1 MSRGQGSPVTA
12 MVQPGALVD
21 GDPETVA
28 GEGLLTARPVGGV
41 TPGTPADL
49 GTMETLVQANRQLH
63 RENVSLREAIRQSN
77 QALRERCEELQEFQT
92 QNRREREFVLSR
104 FREAR
109 QLVEQLRA
117 ANAQLLRRAS
127 EGMAVGSPSRGASES
142 AESSLAS
149 YTTITQSMFNLPAAQ
164 QPEGQAEVPEYVR
177 LLKERKE
184 ELEDDLRVM
193 RTENQLLRQQL
204 AQTGTAQVVVRE
216 EAKAPN
222 EEATSQSPV
231 SRRPE
236 TQEGAPG
243 PERPLAQLE
252 QLEQRLKKQ
261 EAEFEARVQGLSRQ
275 VEQLSDDRAS
285 LKAQVTS
292 LLAELKDSQRTV
304 ETLRARS
311 AGLDDKCHALEERLR
326 VQEKDAE
333 AQKKQSS
340 VTIDQ
345 LRIAVH
351 NSESALKTERQNAT
365 EDKRKLAQLQAAYH
379 QLFAEYDHTVR
390 DGKRNRG
397 QAEDIADQLKEAEG
411 ALAIKQ
417 DLIDKLKEEAETMKA
432 ELETVPVLKA
442 QAEVF
447 KADFLAERAAREKLH
462 EQKELQQERMK
473 ALQAECDKLRAE
485 HDMATRAHIEELQR
499 RHSDS
504 LRTPIGGQGN
514 YFPNGSTIPFN
525 VPSEPTLRHVFPDEQ
540 PDFRCP
546 KCQYQAPDMDTLQI
560 HVMDCIQ

>member
-28 GEGLLTARPVGGV
+28 GEGLLTARPVSGV
-41 TPGTPADL
+41 TPVTPADL
-49 GTMETLVQANRQLH
+49 STMETLVQANRHLH

-77 QALRERCEELQEFQT
+77 QALRERCEELQEFQAR
-92 QNRREREFVLSR
+92 NRREREFVMSR

-117 ANAQLLRRAS
+117 ANGQLQRRAS
-127 EGMAVGSPSRGASES
+127 EGMAVGSPSRDASES

-164 QPEGQAEVPEYVR
+164 QPEDAR
-177 LLKERKE
+177 
-184 ELEDDLRVM
+184 
-193 RTENQLLRQQL
+193 
-204 AQTGTAQVVVRE
+204 AQV
-216 EAKAPN
+216 KAPN
-222 EEATSQSPV
+222 EETTGQSPV
-231 SRRPE
+231 RRPE
-236 TQEGAPG
+236 SQEGPPG
-243 PERPLAQLE
+243 PERPPAQLE

-275 VEQLSDDRAS
+275 VEQLSDDRTS

-292 LLAELKDSQRTV
+292 LLAELMDSQRTV
-304 ETLRARS
+304 EALRTRS
-311 AGLDDKCHALEERLR
+311 VGLEDKCQALEERLR

-351 NSESALKTERQNAT
+351 NSESALKTERQNAS

-390 DGKRNRG
+390 DGKRNKG
-397 QAEDIADQLKEAEG
+397 QAEDIADQLKEAEA

-473 ALQAECDKLRAE
+473 ALQAEFDKLRAE

-504 LRTPIGGQGN
+504 LRTPIGGQGPSHPGN
-514 YFPNGSTIPFN
+514 FYPNGSTIPFN
-525 VPSEPTLRHVFPDEQ
+525 VPSEPGLRHMFPDEQ

>member
-28 GEGLLTARPVGGV
+28 GEGLLTARPVSGV
-41 TPGTPADL
+41 TPVTPADL
-49 GTMETLVQANRQLH
+49 STMETLVQANRHLH

-77 QALRERCEELQEFQT
+77 QALRERCEELQEFQAR
-92 QNRREREFVLSR
+92 NRREREFVMSR

-117 ANAQLLRRAS
+117 ANGQLQRRAS
-127 EGMAVGSPSRGASES
+127 E
-142 AESSLAS
+142 AE
-149 YTTITQSMFNLPAAQ
+149 I
-164 QPEGQAEVPEYVR
+164 PEYVR

-204 AQTGTAQVVVRE
+204 AQTGTAQVVGRE
-216 EAKAPN
+216 EVKAPN
-222 EEATSQSPV
+222 EETTGQSPV
-231 SRRPE
+231 RRPE
-236 TQEGAPG
+236 SQEGPPG
-243 PERPLAQLE
+243 PERPPAQLE

-275 VEQLSDDRAS
+275 VEQLSDDRTS

-292 LLAELKDSQRTV
+292 LLAELMDSQRTV
-304 ETLRARS
+304 EALRTRS
-311 AGLDDKCHALEERLR
+311 VGLEDKCQALEERLR

-351 NSESALKTERQNAT
+351 NSESALKTERQNAS

-390 DGKRNRG
+390 DGKRNKG
-397 QAEDIADQLKEAEG
+397 QAEDIADQLKEAEA

-473 ALQAECDKLRAE
+473 ALQAEFDKLRAE

-504 LRTPIGGQGN
+504 LRTPIGGQGPSHPGN
-514 YFPNGSTIPFN
+514 FYPNGSTIPFN
-525 VPSEPTLRHVFPDEQ
+525 VPSEPGLRHMFPDEQ

>member
-127 EGMAVGSPSRGASES
+127 E
-142 AESSLAS
+142 
-149 YTTITQSMFNLPAAQ
+149 
-164 QPEGQAEVPEYVR
+164 AEVPEYVR

>member
-28 GEGLLTARPVGGV
+28 GEGLLTARPVSGV
-41 TPGTPADL
+41 TPVTPADL
-49 GTMETLVQANRQLH
+49 STMETLVQANRHLH

-77 QALRERCEELQEFQT
+77 QALRERCEELQEFQAR
-92 QNRREREFVLSR
+92 NRREREFVMSR

-117 ANAQLLRRAS
+117 ANGQLQRRAS
-127 EGMAVGSPSRGASES
+127 EV
-142 AESSLAS
+142 
-149 YTTITQSMFNLPAAQ
+149 
-164 QPEGQAEVPEYVR
+164 
-177 LLKERKE
+177 
-184 ELEDDLRVM
+184 
-193 RTENQLLRQQL
+193 
-204 AQTGTAQVVVRE
+204 
-216 EAKAPN
+216 KAPN
-222 EEATSQSPV
+222 EETTGQSPV
-231 SRRPE
+231 RRPE
-236 TQEGAPG
+236 SQEGPPG
-243 PERPLAQLE
+243 PERPPAQLE

-275 VEQLSDDRAS
+275 VEQLSDDRTS

-292 LLAELKDSQRTV
+292 LLAELMDSQRTV
-304 ETLRARS
+304 EALRTRS
-311 AGLDDKCHALEERLR
+311 VGLEDKCQALEERLR

-351 NSESALKTERQNAT
+351 NSESALKTERQNAS

-390 DGKRNRG
+390 DGKRNKG
-397 QAEDIADQLKEAEG
+397 QAEDIADQLKEAEA

-473 ALQAECDKLRAE
+473 ALQAEFDKLRAE

-504 LRTPIGGQGN
+504 LRTPIGGQGPSHPGN
-514 YFPNGSTIPFN
+514 FYPNGSTIPFN
-525 VPSEPTLRHVFPDEQ
+525 VPSEPGLRHMFPDEQ

>member
-127 EGMAVGSPSRGASES
+127 E
-142 AESSLAS
+142 
-149 YTTITQSMFNLPAAQ
+149 
-164 QPEGQAEVPEYVR
+164 
-177 LLKERKE
+177 
-184 ELEDDLRVM
+184 
-193 RTENQLLRQQL
+193 
-204 AQTGTAQVVVRE
+204 
-216 EAKAPN
+216 AKAPN

-231 SRRPE
+231 RRPE

>member
-1 MSRGQGSPVTA
+1 M
-12 MVQPGALVD
+12 
-21 GDPETVA
+21 
-28 GEGLLTARPVGGV
+28 
-41 TPGTPADL
+41 
-49 GTMETLVQANRQLH
+49 
-63 RENVSLREAIRQSN
+63 
-77 QALRERCEELQEFQT
+77 
-92 QNRREREFVLSR
+92 SR

-117 ANAQLLRRAS
+117 ANGQLQRRAS
-127 EGMAVGSPSRGASES
+127 EGMAVGSPSHDASES

-164 QPEGQAEVPEYVR
+164 QPEDARGQAEIPEYVR

-204 AQTGTAQVVVRE
+204 AQTGTAQVVGRE
-216 EAKAPN
+216 EVKAPN
-222 EEATSQSPV
+222 EEATGQSPV
-231 SRRPE
+231 RRPE
-236 TQEGAPG
+236 SQEGPPG
-243 PERPLAQLE
+243 PERPPAQLE

-275 VEQLSDDRAS
+275 VEQLSDDRTS

-292 LLAELKDSQRTV
+292 LLAELMDSQRTV
-304 ETLRARS
+304 EALRTRS
-311 AGLDDKCHALEERLR
+311 VGLEDKCQALEERLR

-351 NSESALKTERQNAT
+351 NSESALKTERQNAS

-390 DGKRNRG
+390 DGKRNKG
-397 QAEDIADQLKEAEG
+397 QAEDIADQLKEAEA

-473 ALQAECDKLRAE
+473 ALQAEFDKLRAE

-504 LRTPIGGQGN
+504 LRTPIGGQGPSHPGN
-514 YFPNGSTIPFN
+514 FYPNGSTIPFN
-525 VPSEPTLRHVFPDEQ
+525 VPSEPGLRHMFPDEQ